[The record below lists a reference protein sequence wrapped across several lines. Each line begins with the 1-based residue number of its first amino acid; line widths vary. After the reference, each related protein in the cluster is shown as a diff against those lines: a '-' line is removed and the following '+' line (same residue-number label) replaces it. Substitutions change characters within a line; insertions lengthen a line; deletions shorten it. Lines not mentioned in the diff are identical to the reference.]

1 MKRILFTIIAAAAL
15 FSGTAQ
21 SLKTFYIVFPVNA
34 DTTVNKIFV
43 SDFEPANSENNILSK
58 YGEAL
63 SSGIKGQIKSGT
75 RYGDVNLIP
84 QTWRRT
90 DIYQVADNETDA
102 QWVLTGTYD
111 VQTESS
117 RDKKTEIKKEK
128 GSSGKYIIPY
138 EMVYYDYMNSTNT
151 KVKME
156 LKDKQGN
163 VIVAYE
169 KEKAGESHPKRDLR
183 DPTSKLKSHAEL
195 AGASQQFFVVDLAN
209 QFLPWFKPFVYEFQN
224 IKNRDIKDKVS
235 KDRFRELRKMLRDDK
250 DLAGDRDYK
259 GLIKLY
265 KTVAEETEL
274 EPAFVNLA
282 YVYEVL
288 GDYSNAHKIYDDLG
302 RSKDAERVDV
312 FVSERDKLKAF
323 GKN

>member
-1 MKRILFTIIAAAAL
+1 
-15 FSGTAQ
+15 
-21 SLKTFYIVFPVNA
+21 
-34 DTTVNKIFV
+34 
-43 SDFEPANSENNILSK
+43 
-58 YGEAL
+58 
-63 SSGIKGQIKSGT
+63 
-75 RYGDVNLIP
+75 
-84 QTWRRT
+84 
-90 DIYQVADNETDA
+90 
-102 QWVLTGTYD
+102 
-111 VQTESS
+111 
-117 RDKKTEIKKEK
+117 
-128 GSSGKYIIPY
+128 
-138 EMVYYDYMNSTNT
+138 
-151 KVKME
+151 
-156 LKDKQGN
+156 
-163 VIVAYE
+163 
-169 KEKAGESHPKRDLR
+169 
-183 DPTSKLKSHAEL
+183 LKSHAEL
-195 AGASQQFFVVDLAN
+195 AGASQQFFVVDMAN